1 MDNTDDTLTFAD
13 EGPPAPPA
21 GDGVAPWL
29 VLIVDDEPE
38 VHTVTRMVLK
48 DLVFESRPLAFVGAF
63 SAREARAILQDN
75 DTVAVIL
82 LDVVMETDHAGLELA
97 RWLRE
102 ELGNRLVRIILRT
115 GQPGQAPER
124 TVVIGYD
131 INDYKEKSELTS
143 AKLSTSL
150 VTALRSYRDLLTI
163 EQSRR
168 GLASII
174 DASAE
179 LFRRRSLQELVP
191 GILPRFTAMLGK
203 GEDSLLCVKRWQ
215 DETLTTPLIVAARGR
230 FQWQQGQATD
240 AFPDPGIAAVV
251 ESALSLGHSLFES
264 NRAVAYFGQS
274 RGQEGVIYFEASKAL
289 TAVDTQL
296 IEIYCD
302 TVAISLENALLNR
315 QLERGEAA
323 TVYALAKLAEFKDD
337 HTGSHVRR
345 VCYYSTTLCRILR
358 EWKRFPESID
368 EEFIRL
374 IGLASVLH
382 DVGKVG
388 IPDSILQKTTA
399 LSDEEWLV
407 MRRHPGI
414 SDEILSEAARLVPGR
429 RTYLSMGA
437 QIAAAHHEKYDGSGY
452 PKQLAGTHIPLAAR
466 ILSVVDVFDALTTER
481 PYKAAWTVEAA
492 LEFLR
497 RGAGQ
502 HFDPDVVDAF
512 FEAHRRQLVRPEE
525 AEQALPL

>member
-1 MDNTDDTLTFAD
+1 METPDDDTLVFAEED
-13 EGPPAPPA
+13 VPAPPV
-21 GDGVAPWL
+21 DGIEPWTI
-29 VLIVDDEPE
+29 LIVDDEPE
-38 VHTVTRMVLK
+38 VHAVTRMVLK
-48 DLVFESRPLAFVGAF
+48 DLVFEARPLHFVGVF
-63 SAREARAILQDN
+63 SAREARALLKES

-82 LDVVMETDHAGLELA
+82 LDVVMETEHAGLELA

-168 GLASII
+168 GLGSII

-179 LFRRRSLQELVP
+179 LFRHRSLQELVP
-191 GILPRFTAMLGK
+191 GILPRFAAMLGK
-203 GEDSLLCVKRWQ
+203 GEDCLLCVKRWQ
-215 DETLTTPLIVAARGR
+215 DETLTTPEVIAAQGR
-230 FQWQQGQATD
+230 FQSPSGEALHT
-240 AFPDPGIAAVV
+240 FPEPGIAAAI
-251 ESALSLGHSLFES
+251 ESALSLGRSAFDGH
-264 NRAVAYFGQS
+264 RAIAHFGQS
-274 RGQEGVIYFEASKAL
+274 RGQEGAIYFEARQAL
-289 TAVDTQL
+289 TAVDIQL

-315 QLERGEAA
+315 HLERAEAA

-337 HTGSHVRR
+337 HTGAHVRR
-345 VCYYSTTLCRILR
+345 VCYYSTTLSRILW
-358 EWKRFPESID
+358 EGGRFADIID
-368 EEFIRL
+368 EEFVHL

-388 IPDSILQKTTA
+388 IPDFILQKATA
-399 LSDEEWLV
+399 LTAEEWQL

-414 SDEILSEAARLVPGR
+414 SDEILSEAARLVRGR

-437 QIAAAHHEKYDGSGY
+437 EIAAAHHEKYDGSGY
-452 PKQLAGTHIPLAAR
+452 PKQLAGQSIPLAAR

-481 PYKAAWTVEAA
+481 PYKEAWAVEAA
-492 LEFLR
+492 LDFLQQ
-497 RGAGQ
+497 GAGQ
-502 HFDPDVVDAF
+502 HFDPDVVAAF
-512 FEAHRRQLVRPEE
+512 FEAHRRGLVRPEE
-525 AEQALPL
+525 AERALPL